1 MITCF
6 NTPSAANP
14 DIAAAFERVAR
25 ALARERAAAEDKLT
39 EAQFTEAM
47 RRALVC
53 EDFLRHVRVDNG
65 GQCVTYEPFRER
77 ERLKA
82 RVAELEAE
90 LSRERDRPGF

>member
-1 MITCF
+1 MIAYF

-14 DIAAAFERVAR
+14 DIAVALERVAR
-25 ALARERAAAEDKLT
+25 ALGAERAAAKDKLT

-53 EDFLRHVRVDNG
+53 GDFLRHVRVDNG